1 MLNKIRQ
8 IVRLMRL
15 NTPDK
20 PAAKPQVEVTP
31 IMPQAPRE
39 YSGMRPT
46 GTTFKLGNDEYPVYV
61 EICSRQPQAL
71 VSPSLFV
78 PLHIFKGKT
87 R

>member
-1 MLNKIRQ
+1 MIEKIRQ

-15 NTPDK
+15 NTSDK
-20 PAAKPQVEVTP
+20 TAAKPRVEVTP

-71 VSPSLFV
+71 VSPTLFV
-78 PLHIFKGKT
+78 PLYIFKGK